1 MFGLGVPEMLV
12 ILAVLLLLFGGKRL
26 PEIVRGLA
34 QGFRE
39 FKQEIHNTNQLPK

>member
-34 QGFRE
+34 QGVKE